1 MAFSVVEVN
10 PFRFSSEYSDDALG
24 LVYYNYRHY
33 EPLFGRWINR
43 DMMEDEFGIESKD
56 GLFVSFSNDPVG
68 VIDVIGLAPV
78 SYEFTRWE
86 RRTITKPVGGYDKKG
101 RPRGNMRE
109 CKENYENCTLTVR
122 VRLNLKYRDDFKQKN
137 LIWTKKKKEEWEE
150 KAKSVVEGYFNSLSL
165 KCYAR
170 DGGCKMC
177 KDGVAI
183 KLELIFGT
191 GARIDVSND
200 PNLQSY
206 INGRRNRGRL
216 DVADVEK
223 HRKVTDTDQVPIVH
237 EIGHILGLDHPGG
250 VSNSID
256 AYKADVNSLMGG
268 GMEMRPHDF
277 DKAFCS
283 KIKASDFGYGSETIK
298 CKKWKSKSIR

>member
-1 MAFSVVEVN
+1 
-10 PFRFSSEYSDDALG
+10 
-24 LVYYNYRHY
+24 
-33 EPLFGRWINR
+33 
-43 DMMEDEFGIESKD
+43 MEDEFGIESKD